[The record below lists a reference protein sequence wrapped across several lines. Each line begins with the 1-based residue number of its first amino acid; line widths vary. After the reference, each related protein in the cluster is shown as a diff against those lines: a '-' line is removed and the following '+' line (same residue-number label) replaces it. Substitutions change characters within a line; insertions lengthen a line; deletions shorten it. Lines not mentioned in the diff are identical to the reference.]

1 MSVVSSVLLRR
12 LRTVYVDQAG
22 PRPGDPSTAEG
33 LTALEAELLDRG
45 FAPTAELRAA
55 LAWLGPAGLANAG
68 RELLSRLDAELGA
81 DRPHMP
87 LFRSF
92 PASVPD
98 DTAALYVD
106 RVLTL
111 LLQWPNQPCVLCG
124 TAGGVHAVAP
134 CAHLVCRLCWDGAAY
149 TGCPICHRRIDPED
163 PFLTPPVAAAQAAA
177 SGNAGHEAE
186 ADDDKDDEEP
196 SAAGPLRLLA
206 LGRDLPG
213 DAVTALLTLL
223 ARRTPLSPG
232 DRDDLKLLLA
242 QAPASLDWLPADI
255 PVRATKALLLGS
267 LWLDR
272 TRRTAVEEELD
283 RRLTTATDVLR
294 LLAVRSGGESD
305 LLEPRRFLSVPRP
318 LRRRLLSV
326 LEKLDTTSL
335 VEDLLRHPGLWKKA
349 AEVLHPYERHARHP
363 RVAMA
368 FAVLRGT
375 SLDTGN
381 DPLGEAL
388 RRTAAEHP
396 RVVRVDGLR
405 LKPHTWSGRVETA
418 LADREPDAAL
428 ALLARR
434 PGELVRRL
442 DHLLRLYG
450 SDTLDARVA
459 GTLRRALP
467 GAGPGPLLS
476 VLGRLRIRHLPGDR
490 RVFFPRGRV
499 THAWTTDDLRAP
511 LPHALSAEVCRL
523 LENEVLRR
531 LGAAPRFDVAV
542 LDAALSGLAVPSA
555 EGAATKALVTVPRG
569 SNQPLPRGEVLRM
582 FLHWTQPAGTRVD
595 LDLSVA
601 LFDADWTYVGLCDFT
616 HLVHGRRSVVHSG
629 DLTSAPAPRGATEYA
644 DLDPAALADEGVRFA
659 MPIVLSYNNVPFEQ
673 LLDAF
678 AGFMALPSREG
689 RDAVYDPKT
698 VRQRYDLVGDSQ
710 VHVPMLVDL
719 EHRTFLWTDLH
730 LPASDGFQSVGS
742 HSGELARVGKD
753 LHQYFTAGRTTL
765 WDLAVWHAAARTD
778 AVHVLRRGYGGP
790 DEVWGYERRPAEPV
804 EAFADRIRRSG
815 APDRRSAGLDGPRA
829 AGAVADGRRAF
840 LALLDGDVVP
850 DGASGTVYRLLPGPV
865 DGCGLEQAAAGDL
878 VALLG

>member
-55 LAWLGPAGLANAG
+55 LAWLGPAGLADAG
-68 RELLSRLDAELGA
+68 RGLLSRLDAELGA

-124 TAGGVHAVAP
+124 TAGSVHAVAP
-134 CAHLVCRLCWDGAAY
+134 CAHLVCGICWDGAVY

-163 PFLTPPVAAAQAAA
+163 PFLTPPAAAGRAAA
-177 SGNAGHEAE
+177 SGNAGAE
-186 ADDDKDDEEP
+186 
-196 SAAGPLRLLA
+196 
-206 LGRDLPG
+206 
-213 DAVTALLTLL
+213 
-223 ARRTPLSPG
+223 
-232 DRDDLKLLLA
+232 
-242 QAPASLDWLPADI
+242 
-255 PVRATKALLLGS
+255 
-267 LWLDR
+267 
-272 TRRTAVEEELD
+272 
-283 RRLTTATDVLR
+283 
-294 LLAVRSGGESD
+294 
-305 LLEPRRFLSVPRP
+305 
-318 LRRRLLSV
+318 
-326 LEKLDTTSL
+326 
-335 VEDLLRHPGLWKKA
+335 
-349 AEVLHPYERHARHP
+349 
-363 RVAMA
+363 
-368 FAVLRGT
+368 
-375 SLDTGN
+375 
-381 DPLGEAL
+381 GEAG
-388 RRTAAEHP
+388 
-396 RVVRVDGLR
+396 VD
-405 LKPHTWSGRVETA
+405 
-418 LADREPDAAL
+418 
-428 ALLARR
+428 
-434 PGELVRRL
+434 
-442 DHLLRLYG
+442 
-450 SDTLDARVA
+450 
-459 GTLRRALP
+459 
-467 GAGPGPLLS
+467 
-476 VLGRLRIRHLPGDR
+476 LPGDR

-499 THAWTTDDLRAP
+499 THAWTADDRRAP
-511 LPHALSAEVCRL
+511 LPRTLSAEVCRL

-531 LGAAPRFDVAV
+531 LGTAPRFDVAV

-555 EGAATKALVTVPRG
+555 EGAAAKALVAVPRG

-616 HLVHGRRSVVHSG
+616 RLVHGRRSVVHSG
-629 DLTSAPAPRGATEYA
+629 DLTSAPAPRGASEYA
-644 DLDPAALADEGVRFA
+644 DMDLAALADEGVRFA

-689 RDAVYDPKT
+689 RDAVYDPRT

-778 AVHVLRRGYGGP
+778 AVHVLRRGDGGP

-815 APDRRSAGLDGPRA
+815 APDRRSAGEDGPRT

>member
-55 LAWLGPAGLANAG
+55 LAWLGPAGLADAG
-68 RELLSRLDAELGA
+68 RGLLSRLDAELGA

-134 CAHLVCRLCWDGAAY
+134 CAHLVCGLCWDGAAY

-177 SGNAGHEAE
+177 SGNAGNAGHEAE

-294 LLAVRSGGESD
+294 LLAVRSGGEAD

-396 RVVRVDGLR
+396 G
-405 LKPHTWSGRVETA
+405 W
-418 LADREPDAAL
+418 
-428 ALLARR
+428 
-434 PGELVRRL
+434 
-442 DHLLRLYG
+442 YG
-450 SDTLDARVA
+450 STASVSSRTPGPA
-459 GTLRRALP
+459 GSRPPWPTGSRTPRSRCSP
-467 GAGPGPLLS
+467 GAPASWCGAWTICCGCTAPTPSTRAWPGRCAAPCPARAPVPCS
-476 VLGRLRIRHLPGDR
+476 RCSGGCGSAICRATGGCSSRAAGSRT
-490 RVFFPRGRV
+490 RGRR
-499 THAWTTDDLRAP
+499 T
-511 LPHALSAEVCRL
+511 
-523 LENEVLRR
+523 
-531 LGAAPRFDVAV
+531 
-542 LDAALSGLAVPSA
+542 
-555 EGAATKALVTVPRG
+555 
-569 SNQPLPRGEVLRM
+569 
-582 FLHWTQPAGTRVD
+582 
-595 LDLSVA
+595 
-601 LFDADWTYVGLCDFT
+601 
-616 HLVHGRRSVVHSG
+616 
-629 DLTSAPAPRGATEYA
+629 TSARPC
-644 DLDPAALADEGVRFA
+644 
-659 MPIVLSYNNVPFEQ
+659 
-673 LLDAF
+673 
-678 AGFMALPSREG
+678 
-689 RDAVYDPKT
+689 
-698 VRQRYDLVGDSQ
+698 
-710 VHVPMLVDL
+710 
-719 EHRTFLWTDLH
+719 RT
-730 LPASDGFQSVGS
+730 
-742 HSGELARVGKD
+742 
-753 LHQYFTAGRTTL
+753 
-765 WDLAVWHAAARTD
+765 
-778 AVHVLRRGYGGP
+778 
-790 DEVWGYERRPAEPV
+790 
-804 EAFADRIRRSG
+804 RS
-815 APDRRSAGLDGPRA
+815 PRRSAGSWRTRCCDGSAPRP
-829 AGAVADGRRAF
+829 GSTSPSWTRRSPGSPCRPRRARR
-840 LALLDGDVVP
+840 P
-850 DGASGTVYRLLPGPV
+850 RPW
-865 DGCGLEQAAAGDL
+865 
-878 VALLG
+878 